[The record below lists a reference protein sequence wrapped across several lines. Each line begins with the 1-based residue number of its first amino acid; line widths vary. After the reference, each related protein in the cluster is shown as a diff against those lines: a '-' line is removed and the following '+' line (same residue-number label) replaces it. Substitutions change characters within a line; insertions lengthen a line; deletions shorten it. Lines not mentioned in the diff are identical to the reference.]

1 LDNIHTAQI
10 GDNIYMGI
18 FYISDVK
25 VLSAL
30 SEAAKRGVNIQII
43 ADPNKDAFGLKKNGT
58 PNRMALSRLA
68 KENGSIQIRWYH
80 TNGEQYHSKLV
91 FFEFAE
97 ENRLILGSANYT
109 RRNIEGYNLESNI
122 EVITSKDS
130 QLSQDI
136 TQYFYTIWNNTD
148 GDYTVEFEQYQND
161 NPLSYWRYRI
171 QEFTGLSAF

>member
-1 LDNIHTAQI
+1 
-10 GDNIYMGI
+10 MGI

-68 KENGSIQIRWYH
+68 KENGSIKIRWYH

-91 FFEFAE
+91 FLNSPKKTA
-97 ENRLILGSANYT
+97 
-109 RRNIEGYNLESNI
+109 
-122 EVITSKDS
+122 
-130 QLSQDI
+130 
-136 TQYFYTIWNNTD
+136 
-148 GDYTVEFEQYQND
+148 
-161 NPLSYWRYRI
+161 
-171 QEFTGLSAF
+171 